1 MADAI
6 FPSDVTTGKLPIVAP
21 RSAGAVHCQRF
32 HYVFATT
39 QDENDILELGVLP
52 AFCRVVDAVIVPEG
66 TMTSRTCDIGI
77 MSGSV
82 GSSDTARTSGDE
94 FFDAA
99 ALDAGVVRMSKAAG
113 FLVAPVAY
121 DRSVGL
127 KLDDEM
133 TGAST
138 KKITLIL
145 WYIQ

>member
-6 FPSDVTTGKLPIVAP
+6 FQSAVSTGSLPIVAP

-39 QDENDILELGVLP
+39 QDENDILELAVLP
-52 AFCRVVDAVIVPEG
+52 AFCRVVDAVVVPEG

-77 MSGSV
+77 MSGTV
-82 GSSDTARTSGDE
+82 GSTDTARTSGNQ
-94 FFDAA
+94 FFNDV
-99 ALDAGVVRMSKAAG
+99 ALDGGVVRMSLATG
-113 FLVAPVAY
+113 FLVEPVGY
-121 DRSVGL
+121 DRSIGL